1 MIRQIL
7 KIFKALNSNE
17 KPWQLS
23 LGLAFGGI
31 IGLMPMWTPHNIIL
45 LFIAFIINLNFALL
59 LMGIFFFSGIA
70 YILDPLFHQ
79 IGLAVLTSEGMQE
92 FWNGFFSNSLFLF
105 DRLNNT
111 LVMGSLIFSLISAI
125 PLFFLLNF
133 LIRKYREHLMGF
145 LEKVPLLKSLKLAK
159 AFDTL
164 TGGRS

>member
-31 IGLMPMWTPHNIIL
+31 IGLMPLWTPHNIAL
-45 LFIAFIINLNFALL
+45 LFLAFIIQINFSLL
-59 LMGIFFFSGIA
+59 LLGFLFFSGIA

-79 IGLAVLTSEGMQE
+79 IGLAVLTAEGMQD
-92 FWNGFFSNSLFLF
+92 FWNGFFSNPIFLF

-111 LVMGSLIFSLISAI
+111 LVMGSLLFSLAASV
-125 PLFFLLNF
+125 PLFFLLNM
-133 LIRKYREHLMGF
+133 LVRKYRQNIQGIF
-145 LEKVPLLKSLKLAK
+145 EKIPILKSLKIAK
-159 AFDTL
+159 VYDTL
-164 TGGRS
+164 SGGGR